1 MYAYIMHIIAPYH
14 GDVMRITLILDD
26 ELVEELL
33 KVTKAKT
40 KTDAIHQAIAE
51 MIRTKKIQR
60 LKMLS
65 GKIAVAPP
73 PKAQR
78 QAEKKR
84 RTLHER
90 LWHGHR

>member
-1 MYAYIMHIIAPYH
+1 
-14 GDVMRITLILDD
+14 MRTTLILDD
-26 ELVEELL
+26 ELIEELL
-33 KVTKAKT
+33 KVTQAKT

-51 MIRTKKIQR
+51 LIRKKKIEQ
-60 LKMLS
+60 LKALS
-65 GKIAVAPP
+65 GKITVAPP